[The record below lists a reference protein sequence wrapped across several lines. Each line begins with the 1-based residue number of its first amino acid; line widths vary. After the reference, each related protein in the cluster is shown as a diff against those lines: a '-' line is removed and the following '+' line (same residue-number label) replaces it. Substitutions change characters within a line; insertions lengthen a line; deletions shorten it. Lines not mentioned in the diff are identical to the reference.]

1 MLFLHGSRPSKAS
14 EHEISWCGRD
24 TPDEHK
30 LLGYQMERIKMTQ
43 SITVV
48 KLGGTEGVD
57 FSAICIDAAALLK
70 EGKQFVF
77 VHGGSAEANALGESA
92 GAPPK
97 MITSP
102 SGYTSR
108 YTDRKTLE
116 IFLMA
121 VNGKVNSLL
130 TEQLQMLGVN
140 AFGLS
145 GLDGKLLQATR
156 KDAIQSIENGKRK
169 MIRDDYTGKIE
180 CVNSNILQML
190 LNSGY
195 LPVIAPVAVSEKGEA
210 LNVDADRAA
219 AMVAAALKAETLIL
233 LTAVPGLMKNF
244 PDESTL
250 IRQLQQ
256 SQLSAAS
263 AIAQGR
269 MKKKV
274 LGAEEALKGGVSRVI
289 IADGRIQD
297 PISYALAG
305 NGTVIQCTA
314 L

>member
-1 MLFLHGSRPSKAS
+1 
-14 EHEISWCGRD
+14 
-24 TPDEHK
+24 
-30 LLGYQMERIKMTQ
+30 ME
-43 SITVV
+43 ITVV

-57 FSAICIDAAALLK
+57 FSAICKDAVELLK
-70 EGKQFVF
+70 HGKKLVF
-77 VHGGSAEANALGESA
+77 VHGGSAEANALGEGL

-130 TEQLQMLGVN
+130 TEQLQMLGIN
-140 AFGLS
+140 AFGLC
-145 GLDGKLLQATR
+145 GLDGRLMQATR
-156 KDAIQSIENGKRK
+156 KDSIQSIENGKRK
-169 MIRDDYTGKIE
+169 IIRDDYTGKIE
-180 CVNSNILQML
+180 TVNAGLLTML
-190 LNSGY
+190 LDAGY

-219 AMVAAALKAETLIL
+219 AMVASALKAETLLL
-233 LTAVPGLMKNF
+233 LTAVPGLMRNF

-250 IRQLQQ
+250 IRQLPQ
-256 SQLSAAS
+256 SQLAA
-263 AIAQGR
+263 AGEAAQGR

-274 LGAEEALKGGVSRVI
+274 LGAEEALQGGVQRVI
-289 IADGRIQD
+289 IADGRIQN
-297 PISYALAG
+297 PISNALSG
-305 NGTVIQCTA
+305 NGTVIQ
-314 L
+314 

>member
-1 MLFLHGSRPSKAS
+1 
-14 EHEISWCGRD
+14 
-24 TPDEHK
+24 
-30 LLGYQMERIKMTQ
+30 MTIEQ
-43 SITVV
+43 NSITVV
-48 KLGGTEGVD
+48 KLGGTEGID
-57 FSAICIDAAALLK
+57 CSAICSDACELLK
-70 EGKQFVF
+70 QGKQLVL
-77 VHGGSAEANALGESA
+77 VHGGSAEANSLGEALGT
-92 GAPPK
+92 PPK

-130 TEQLQMLGVN
+130 TEQLHMLGVN
-140 AFGLS
+140 AFGLC
-145 GLDGKLLQATR
+145 GLDGNLMQATR
-156 KDAIQSIENGKRK
+156 KDSIQSIENGKRK
-169 MIRDDYTGKIE
+169 IIRDDYTGKIE
-180 CVNSNILQML
+180 NVNSELLAML
-190 LNSGY
+190 LSAGY
-195 LPVIAPVAVSEKGEA
+195 LPVIAPVAVSEEGEA

-219 AMVAAALKAETLIL
+219 AMVASALKAETLIL

-250 IRQLQQ
+250 IRQLPQG
-256 SQLSAAS
+256 QLAAAS
-263 AIAQGR
+263 EATQGR
-269 MKKKV
+269 MKKKI

-289 IADGRIQD
+289 IADGRIQN
-297 PISYALAG
+297 PITNALSG

>member
-1 MLFLHGSRPSKAS
+1 MKVYDVVSIRREEQERGYSTTSWNG
-14 EHEISWCGRD
+14 EIMA
-24 TPDEHK
+24 E
-30 LLGYQMERIKMTQ
+30 

-57 FSAICIDAAALLK
+57 FSAICQDAVELLK
-70 EGKQFVF
+70 QGKRLVF
-77 VHGGSAEANALGESA
+77 VHGGSAEANALGE
-92 GAPPK
+92 GLGTPPK

-130 TEQLQMLGVN
+130 TEQLQMMGVN
-140 AFGLS
+140 AFGLC
-145 GLDGKLLQATR
+145 GLDGKFMQAIR
-156 KDAIQSIENGKRK
+156 KESVQSIENGKRK
-169 MIRDDYTGKIE
+169 IIRDDYTGKIE
-180 CVNSNILQML
+180 KVNSELLTML
-190 LNSGY
+190 LDAGY
-195 LPVIAPVAVSEKGEA
+195 MPVIAPVAISEKGEA

-219 AMVAAALKAETLIL
+219 AMVASALKAETLLL

-250 IRQLQQ
+250 IRQLPQ

-263 AIAQGR
+263 EAAQGR

-289 IADGRIQD
+289 IADGRIQN
-297 PISYALAG
+297 PISNALAG
-305 NGTVIQCTA
+305 NGTVIE
-314 L
+314 

>member
-1 MLFLHGSRPSKAS
+1 M
-14 EHEISWCGRD
+14 D
-24 TPDEHK
+24 
-30 LLGYQMERIKMTQ
+30 
-43 SITVV
+43 ITVV

-57 FSAICIDAAALLK
+57 FLAICADAVELLQQD
-70 EGKQFVF
+70 KQLVF
-77 VHGGSAEANALGESA
+77 VHGGSAEANALGE
-92 GAPPK
+92 GLGTPPK

-140 AFGLS
+140 AFGLC
-145 GLDGKLLQATR
+145 GLDGRLIQATR

-169 MIRDDYTGKIE
+169 IIRDDYTGKIE
-180 CVNSNILQML
+180 TVNGKL
-190 LNSGY
+190 LLALLEMGC

-210 LNVDADRAA
+210 LNVDADRVA
-219 AMVAAALKAETLIL
+219 AMVASALKAETLLL
-233 LTAVPGLMKNF
+233 LTAVPGLMRNF

-250 IRQLQQ
+250 IRQLPQ
-256 SQLSAAS
+256 SQLGSASEA
-263 AIAQGR
+263 AQGR

-274 LGAEEALKGGVSRVI
+274 LGAEEALQGGVSRVI
-289 IADGRIQD
+289 IADGRIQN
-297 PISYALAG
+297 PISNALAG
-305 NGTVIQCTA
+305 NGTVIE
-314 L
+314 

>member
-1 MLFLHGSRPSKAS
+1 
-14 EHEISWCGRD
+14 
-24 TPDEHK
+24 
-30 LLGYQMERIKMTQ
+30 MEKSMSQ
-43 SITVV
+43 PITVV

-57 FSAICIDAAALLK
+57 FSAICCDAAEILK
-70 EGKQFVF
+70 QGHQLVF
-77 VHGGSAEANALGESA
+77 VHGGSAEANLLGEA
-92 GAPPK
+92 LGAPPK

-130 TEQLQMLGVN
+130 AEQLQRLGVN
-140 AFGLS
+140 AFGLC
-145 GLDGKLLQATR
+145 GLDGRLIQAIR
-156 KDAIQSIENGKRK
+156 KDSIQSIDAERGKRK
-169 MIRDDYTGKIE
+169 IIRDDFTGKIE
-180 CVNSNILQML
+180 TVNSHILQML
-190 LNSGY
+190 LDAGY

-219 AMVAAALKAETLIL
+219 AMVASALQAETLIL
-233 LTAVPGLMKNF
+233 LTAVPGLMRNF

-250 IRQLQQ
+250 IRQLPQ
-256 SQLSAAS
+256 SGLAAAS
-263 AIAQGR
+263 EAAQGR
-269 MKKKV
+269 MKKKI

-289 IADGRIQD
+289 IADGRIQN
-297 PISYALAG
+297 PISNALSG

>member
-1 MLFLHGSRPSKAS
+1 MMA
-14 EHEISWCGRD
+14 EAI
-24 TPDEHK
+24 
-30 LLGYQMERIKMTQ
+30 I
-43 SITVV
+43 VV

-57 FSAICIDAAALLK
+57 FSAICQDAAELLK
-70 EGKQFVF
+70 LGRRLVF
-77 VHGGSAEANALGESA
+77 VHGGSAEANVLGESL
-92 GAPPK
+92 GTPPK

-121 VNGKVNSLL
+121 VNGKVNALL
-130 TEQLQMLGVN
+130 TEQLQMLGIN

-145 GLDGKLLQATR
+145 GLDGKLIQAIR
-156 KDAIQSIENGKRK
+156 KDSIQSVEHGKRK
-169 MIRDDYTGKIE
+169 IIRDDYTGKIE
-180 CVNSNILQML
+180 SVNSELLTML
-190 LNSGY
+190 INAGY

-233 LTAVPGLMKNF
+233 LTAVPGLMRNF

-250 IRQLQQ
+250 IRQLPQ
-256 SQLSAAS
+256 SQLAAAS
-263 AIAQGR
+263 EAAQGR

-274 LGAEEALKGGVSRVI
+274 LGAEEALKGGVSRVV
-289 IADGRIQD
+289 IADGRIQN
-297 PISYALAG
+297 PITNALQG

-314 L
+314 LH

>member
-1 MLFLHGSRPSKAS
+1 MVECAEGAYRDHQIS
-14 EHEISWCGRD
+14 EHTKFGGVVSIRSSLCSE
-24 TPDEHK
+24 
-30 LLGYQMERIKMTQ
+30 LLDHQIIWRMMNETI
-43 SITVV
+43 IVV

-57 FSAICIDAAALLK
+57 FSAICTDAAELLK
-70 EGKQFVF
+70 QGKQLVF
-77 VHGGSAEANALGESA
+77 VHGGSAEANSLGESL

-140 AFGLS
+140 AFGLC
-145 GLDGKLLQATR
+145 GLDGKLMQATR
-156 KDAIQSIENGKRK
+156 KGSIQSIENGKRK
-169 MIRDDYTGKIE
+169 IIRDDYTGKI
-180 CVNSNILQML
+180 VSINSELLCLL
-190 LNSGY
+190 LNAGY

-219 AMVAAALKAETLIL
+219 AMVASALKAETLIL

-244 PDESTL
+244 PDETTL
-250 IRQLQQ
+250 IRQLPQ
-256 SQLSAAS
+256 SQLAAAS
-263 AIAQGR
+263 EAAQGR

-274 LGAEEALKGGVSRVI
+274 LGAEEALKGGVSRVLI
-289 IADGRIQD
+289 SDGRIQN
-297 PISYALAG
+297 PIINALTG
-305 NGTVIQCTA
+305 NGTVIE
-314 L
+314 

>member
-1 MLFLHGSRPSKAS
+1 MSDGEFMA
-14 EHEISWCGRD
+14 E
-24 TPDEHK
+24 
-30 LLGYQMERIKMTQ
+30 
-43 SITVV
+43 SIIVV

-57 FSAICIDAAALLK
+57 FSAICNDAAELLK
-70 EGKQFVF
+70 QGKQLVS
-77 VHGGSAEANALGESA
+77 VHGGSVEANALGEA
-92 GAPPK
+92 VGAPPK

-108 YTDRKTLE
+108 YTNRETLE

-130 TEQLQMLGVN
+130 TEQLQMLGIN
-140 AFGLS
+140 AFGLC
-145 GLDGKLLQATR
+145 GLDGKLIQAIR
-156 KDAIQSIENGKRK
+156 KDAIQSVENGKRK
-169 MIRDDYTGKIE
+169 IIRDDYTGKIE
-180 CVNSNILQML
+180 SVNSELLMML
-190 LNSGY
+190 IHAGY

-219 AMVAAALKAETLIL
+219 AMVASALKAETLLL

-250 IRQLQQ
+250 IRQLPQ

-263 AIAQGR
+263 EAAQGR

-274 LGAEEALKGGVSRVI
+274 LGAEEALNGGVSRVV
-289 IADGRIQD
+289 IADGRIQN
-297 PISYALAG
+297 PITNALAG
-305 NGTVIQCTA
+305 EGTVIECTA